1 MYLSP
6 EQRKLNEENAIRSDR
21 KYQLD
26 KLPREK
32 VDIYAAGLVLFEMC
46 AKFQTGMERCVSME
60 NLSKLR
66 EKGFPNGF

>member
-6 EQRKLNEENAIRSDR
+6 EQRKLNENRQLATSR
-21 KYQLD
+21 KLELG

-46 AKFQTGMERCVSME
+46 G
-60 NLSKLR
+60 
-66 EKGFPNGF
+66 